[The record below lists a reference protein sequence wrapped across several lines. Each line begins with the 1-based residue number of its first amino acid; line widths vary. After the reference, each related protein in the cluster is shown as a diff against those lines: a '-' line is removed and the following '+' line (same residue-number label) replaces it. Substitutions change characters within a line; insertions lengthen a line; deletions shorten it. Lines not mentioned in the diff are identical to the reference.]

1 MQCHVTLVL
10 YVVEYLTKVLNKK
23 KKTKKKNVPRCAF
36 VVAILLLASF
46 VLNSSM
52 LLTPNGLVTVIE

>member
-23 KKTKKKNVPRCAF
+23 KKTKKNVPRCAF

-52 LLTPNGLVTVIE
+52 LLFNTQWTRNSN